1 MQQIVISIMDFLSQH
16 THDSA
21 PPSVSEEKHE
31 FSPSVESPKPAEEE
45 DAPLA
50 SQDEDAQSVSVQ
62 RYLHTDTPVPE
73 EEKAEEAEKAEA
85 TEQVTEVEKKAEATE
100 QVTEE
105 VEKKAEAT
113 EQVTEEE
120 KKAEEADTPEA
131 EKEEVT
137 TEETEKD
144 ARFLLTLAPDAPAFA
159 DADATQVAFAR
170 ALHD

>member
-1 MQQIVISIMDFLSQH
+1 MANQTMQQIVISIMDFLSQH

-31 FSPSVESPKPAEEE
+31 FSPSVESPKPVEEE

-73 EEKAEEAEKAEA
+73 EEKAEEAEKAE
-85 TEQVTEVEKKAEATE
+85 EVTEEAEKKAEAA
-100 QVTEE
+100 EE
-105 VEKKAEAT
+105 
-113 EQVTEEE
+113 VTEEE

>member
-31 FSPSVESPKPAEEE
+31 FSPSVESPKPVEEE

-62 RYLHTDTPVPE
+62 RYLHTDIPVPE
-73 EEKAEEAEKAEA
+73 EEKPEEAEKAE
-85 TEQVTEVEKKAEATE
+85 E
-100 QVTEE
+100 VTEE
-105 VEKKAEAT
+105 VEKAEEVTEEAEKKAEAT

-120 KKAEEADTPEA
+120 KAEEADTPEA

>member
-31 FSPSVESPKPAEEE
+31 FSPSVESPKPVEEE

-73 EEKAEEAEKAEA
+73 EEKAEEAEKAE
-85 TEQVTEVEKKAEATE
+85 EVTEE
-100 QVTEE
+100 VTEE

-113 EQVTEEE
+113 EQVTEGEE
-120 KKAEEADTPEA
+120 KAEEADTPEA

>member
-31 FSPSVESPKPAEEE
+31 FSPSVESPKPVEEE

-73 EEKAEEAEKAEA
+73 EEKPEEAEKAE
-85 TEQVTEVEKKAEATE
+85 E
-100 QVTEE
+100 VTEE

-144 ARFLLTLAPDAPAFA
+144 ARFLLTLAPDVPTFA

>member
-16 THDSA
+16 THDST

-31 FSPSVESPKPAEEE
+31 SSPSVESPKPVEEE

-73 EEKAEEAEKAEA
+73 EEKPEEEATEEVTEEVTEEAKKVTEEAEAAE
-85 TEQVTEVEKKAEATE
+85 EVTEVEKKT
-100 QVTEE
+100 
-105 VEKKAEAT
+105 
-113 EQVTEEE
+113 
-120 KKAEEADTPEA
+120 EEADTPET
-131 EKEEVT
+131 EKEET

-144 ARFLLTLAPDAPAFA
+144 VRFLLTLAPDVPAFA

-170 ALHD
+170 TLHD

>member
-50 SQDEDAQSVSVQ
+50 SQDEDAQNVSVQ

-73 EEKAEEAEKAEA
+73 EEKAEEAE
-85 TEQVTEVEKKAEATE
+85 KAEATE

>member
-73 EEKAEEAEKAEA
+73 EEKAEEAEKAE
-85 TEQVTEVEKKAEATE
+85 EVTEEVP
-100 QVTEE
+100 EE

-120 KKAEEADTPEA
+120 KAEEADTPEA

>member
-31 FSPSVESPKPAEEE
+31 SSPSVESPKPVEEE

-73 EEKAEEAEKAEA
+73 EE
-85 TEQVTEVEKKAEATE
+85 
-100 QVTEE
+100 
-105 VEKKAEAT
+105 
-113 EQVTEEE
+113 
-120 KKAEEADTPEA
+120 KAEEADTPEA

>member
-50 SQDEDAQSVSVQ
+50 SQDEDAQNVSVQ

-73 EEKAEEAEKAEA
+73 EEKAEEAE
-85 TEQVTEVEKKAEATE
+85 
-100 QVTEE
+100 
-105 VEKKAEAT
+105 KAEAT

>member
-16 THDSA
+16 THDST

-31 FSPSVESPKPAEEE
+31 SSPSVESPKPVEEE

-73 EEKAEEAEKAEA
+73 EEKAEEATEEA
-85 TEQVTEVEKKAEATE
+85 TEEAKKATE
-100 QVTEE
+100 EVTEE
-105 VEKKAEAT
+105 AKATKE
-113 EQVTEEE
+113 VTEAE
-120 KKAEEADTPEA
+120 KKAEEADMPET
-131 EKEEVT
+131 EKEET

-144 ARFLLTLAPDAPAFA
+144 ARFLLTLAPDVPAFA
-159 DADATQVAFAR
+159 DADTTQVVFAR
-170 ALHD
+170 TLHD

>member
-31 FSPSVESPKPAEEE
+31 SSPSVESPKPVE
-45 DAPLA
+45 
-50 SQDEDAQSVSVQ
+50 DEDAQSVRVQ

-73 EEKAEEAEKAEA
+73 EEKAEEAEKAE
-85 TEQVTEVEKKAEATE
+85 E
-100 QVTEE
+100 VTEE

>member
-31 FSPSVESPKPAEEE
+31 SSPSVESPKPVEEE

-50 SQDEDAQSVSVQ
+50 SQDEDAQNVSVQ

-85 TEQVTEVEKKAEATE
+85 TEQVT
-100 QVTEE
+100 E

>member
-50 SQDEDAQSVSVQ
+50 SQDEDAQNVSVQ

-85 TEQVTEVEKKAEATE
+85 TEQVT
-100 QVTEE
+100 E

>member
-31 FSPSVESPKPAEEE
+31 FSPSVESPKPVEEE

-73 EEKAEEAEKAEA
+73 EEKPEEAEKAE
-85 TEQVTEVEKKAEATE
+85 E
-100 QVTEE
+100 VTEE

>member
-73 EEKAEEAEKAEA
+73 EEKAEEAEKAEV
-85 TEQVTEVEKKAEATE
+85 VTEE
-100 QVTEE
+100 VTEE

-120 KKAEEADTPEA
+120 EKAEEADTPET
-131 EKEEVT
+131 EKEE

-144 ARFLLTLAPDAPAFA
+144 ARFLLTLAPDVPAFA
-159 DADATQVAFAR
+159 DADAAQVAFAR

>member
-1 MQQIVISIMDFLSQH
+1 MANQTMQQIVISIMDFLSQH

-31 FSPSVESPKPAEEE
+31 SSPSVESPKPAEEE

-50 SQDEDAQSVSVQ
+50 SQDEDAQNVSVQ

-73 EEKAEEAEKAEA
+73 EEKAEEAEKAE
-85 TEQVTEVEKKAEATE
+85 E
-100 QVTEE
+100 VTEE

-120 KKAEEADTPEA
+120 EKAEEADTPEA